1 MCYYAQ
7 MEDKI
12 YIDPAFLRKSNYSY
26 VNYDDTELDS
36 VLCFALA
43 RNNNDLILHQ
53 QRIEHNVKSSKSNVL
68 FTSIVDLFIA
78 LGQKGKDY
86 KGRILDKYR
95 KKLTSHQALLL
106 TKSLVTQID
115 KTDVIPE
122 LNQSLLSFGLIGK
135 ILTEQII
142 DKIE

>member
-1 MCYYAQ
+1 MG
-7 MEDKI
+7 EKI

-26 VNYDDTELDS
+26 VNYNDTELAS

-53 QRIEHNVKSSKSNVL
+53 QRIEHNLKSSKNNVL

-86 KGRILDKYR
+86 RGRILDKYR
-95 KKLTSHQALLL
+95 KQLTSHQALLL
-106 TKSLVTQID
+106 TKSLVTPID

-122 LNQSLLSFGLIGK
+122 LNQSLLSFGMTGKLLTAKLIDR
-135 ILTEQII
+135 IV
-142 DKIE
+142 